1 MDLDAVEDGQVEIV
15 FRVSPPRLSYITGF
29 WGRAKKYRD
38 PVIVGQVGRMMEGT
52 AIAGP

>member
-15 FRVSPPRLSYITGF
+15 LGVSPPDCSISLGF
-29 WGRAKKYRD
+29 GDRAKRYRD